1 MIYFVGSVLLLAI
14 LLWFPISKLVW
25 IISVRRLQKKLRAE
39 LPQAEIDGQY
49 ARARFI
55 AIFVS
60 LIFSFLFNAQLL
72 GIPVNG

>member
-1 MIYFVGSVLLLAI
+1 MIYFVVSVLVLAI
-14 LLWFPISKLVW
+14 LLWFPASKLIW
-25 IISVRRLQKKLRAE
+25 IVSVRRLQKKLRAE
-39 LPQAEIDGQY
+39 LSQAQIDGQY

-72 GIPVNG
+72 GIPANG